1 MRTVWKGTIGFGS
14 SAIPVKA
21 YSATEDHSTGLHQL
35 HSVDGGR
42 IRLKRVCEVDGAEI
56 PQGEIGKGYTMP
68 GGDVVVL
75 SDDELAELPL
85 PTGHSIEIC
94 GFVPSGQLDPLYFVK
109 SYFLEPE
116 VPATKPYVLLSE
128 ALQQADRVAIVKV
141 AIRQKETLGALRVRG
156 QVLMLDT
163 MHWPDEVRTPD
174 FPFLYDDID
183 IRLPQVRAAANL
195 IENLSGNFEPSR
207 YTDSYGAAL
216 EELIQA
222 KVEGREVM
230 RPSAAKQDE
239 GVEEL
244 LAALQESAQARTD
257 ADQAESPAVKRAKVA
272 EEKAA
277 EAKTGAKK
285 AASKARSAPKSRR

>member
-21 YSATEDHSTGLHQL
+21 YSATEDHSTGLRQL
-35 HSVDGGR
+35 HSADGGR

-56 PQGEIGKGYTMP
+56 PQGELGKGYTLP

-75 SDDELAELPL
+75 SEDELAALPL
-85 PTGHSIEIC
+85 PTAHSIEIC
-94 GFVPSGQLDPLYFVK
+94 GFVPSHQLDPLYFVK
-109 SYFLEPE
+109 SYYLEPE

-128 ALQQADRVAIVKV
+128 ALQQAERVAIVKV

-156 QVLMLDT
+156 QVIMLDT

-174 FPFLYDDID
+174 FPFLHDDID

-195 IENLSGNFEPSR
+195 IENLSGNFEPGQYS
-207 YTDSYGAAL
+207 DSYGAAL

-230 RPSAAKQDE
+230 RPTAAKQDA
-239 GVEEL
+239 GVEKL

-257 ADQAESPAVKRAKVA
+257 TDQAESPAVKRAKA
-272 EEKAA
+272 AAEKAA
-277 EAKTGAKK
+277 GTKAGAKK
-285 AASKARSAPKSRR
+285 AASKARSAPKSRS